1 MRAYHIRTER
11 QDPYDPARTLI
22 LDSLYIPDRRILLG
36 FKLLK
41 DGEEGVIK
49 NLELDLGR
57 AQAIT
62 DGSQNGIAGEV
73 VGEADLSMGDIS
85 RMINS
90 FSFCKGSTFEMTGD
104 YDGSTECLVAVLSG
118 ELRQRRFAERVLR
131 KFRLL

>member
-22 LDSLYIPDRRILLG
+22 LDSLYIPDRRILLR

-57 AQAIT
+57 AQAIIA
-62 DGSQNGIAGEV
+62 GNQNGIAGEV
-73 VGEADLSMGDIS
+73 VGEADVSSRDIS
-85 RMINS
+85 RMINN
-90 FSFCKGSTFEMTGD
+90 FAFCKHSTFEITGD
-104 YDGSTECLVAVLSG
+104 YDGSTDCLVEMMSG
-118 ELRQRRFAERVLR
+118 KLR
-131 KFRLL
+131 KKKGLVERLLGRLL